1 MPSLCFAILPDSNE
15 NLPLDIDSIN
25 VGFDEVLLNFSTE
38 NSESPF
44 KVKSEL
50 SVKEIIIEEPLSSV
64 ILSLIKIR

>member
-15 NLPLDIDSIN
+15 NLPLVIDSIN

-38 NSESPF
+38 NSELPF

-64 ILSLIKIR
+64 IFSLIKI